1 MKTSSSLRISASSRA
16 LELEVPDALKIAIL
30 PFLVS
35 RALLGLAAGLANLGL
50 RYGRPQDPHHV
61 WPLQPW
67 LSWDAVHYLQI
78 ARAGYPAGPGAV
90 EDGFFPLLP
99 ILLRILGASDWTA
112 VALAFLL
119 GLGGLAVLAG
129 LTARVWDRET
139 AVRVTWIAAFW
150 PAALFWSAV
159 YTEGLFLALAA
170 GSLWAAWRGH
180 VAGAAV
186 LGAAA
191 GLLRPNGLMLA
202 LPLLLLLPAGRPRL
216 AALAPVLGAAAFAL
230 YLWSFSGDALA
241 FVGGQAGHH
250 PLAVGRPLARVLSG
264 DPVQLV
270 GLGFLVVAGAGAVW
284 LWRRRDLGAW
294 RLAGPVSVV
303 ALLVA
308 PLASG
313 SLASFGRYTMVAFP
327 VYWFVQ
333 RWPAPLLLAIGLP
346 ATLAYTV
353 LAGTGRLTP

>member
-1 MKTSSSLRISASSRA
+1 MA
-16 LELEVPDALKIAIL
+16 
-30 PFLVS
+30 S
-35 RALLGLAAGLANLGL
+35 RALLGLAAGVANLVL
-50 RYGRPQDPHHV
+50 RYGRPQDPQHA

-78 ARAGYPAGPGAV
+78 ARAGYPAGPRAV

-99 ILLRILGASDWTA
+99 MLLRLLGASDWAA
-112 VALAFLL
+112 VGLAFLL
-119 GLGGLAVLAG
+119 GLSGLAVLAG
-129 LTARVWDRET
+129 LTAQVWDRPT

-180 VAGAAV
+180 AAVATLLAAGAA
-186 LGAAA
+186 
-191 GLLRPNGLMLA
+191 LLRPNGLMLA
-202 LPLLLLLPAGRPRL
+202 LPLLVLLPAGRARL

-230 YLWSFSGDALA
+230 YLWAFSGDPLA
-241 FVGGQAGHH
+241 FVGGQADHH
-250 PLAVGRPLARVLSG
+250 PLAVGRPLARLLSL
-264 DPVQLV
+264 DPEQVV
-270 GLGFLVVAGAGAVW
+270 GLGFLLVAAAGAAW
-284 LWRRRDLGAW
+284 LWTRRELGAW
-294 RLAGPVSVV
+294 RLAGPVTVL
-303 ALLVA
+303 ALLAA

-327 VYWFVQ
+327 LSWSLQ
-333 RWPAPLLLAIGLP
+333 RLPAPLLLAVGLP
-346 ATLAYTV
+346 ASLAYTV

>member
-1 MKTSSSLRISASSRA
+1 MKTSSALRISASSRA
-16 LELEVPDALKIAIL
+16 LELDVPDALKIAIL
-30 PFLVS
+30 PFLAS
-35 RALLGLAAGLANLGL
+35 RALLGLTAGVANLVL
-50 RYGRPQDPHHV
+50 RYGRPQDPQHA

-78 ARAGYPAGPGAV
+78 ARAGYPDGARAV

-99 ILLRILGASDWTA
+99 ALLRLLGASDWAA
-112 VALAFLL
+112 VGLAFLL
-119 GLGGLAVLAG
+119 GLSGLAVLAG
-129 LTARVWDRET
+129 LTARVWDRPT

-170 GSLWAAWRGH
+170 GSLWAAWRGWP
-180 VAGAAV
+180 VGAAV
-186 LGAAA
+186 LGLAA

-202 LPLLLLLPAGRPRL
+202 LPLLLLLPAGRARL
-216 AALAPVLGAAAFAL
+216 AALTPVLGATAFAL
-230 YLWSFSGDALA
+230 YLWAFSGDPLA
-241 FVGGQAGHH
+241 FVGGQTDHH
-250 PLAVGRPLARVLSG
+250 PLAVGRPLAWLLSG

-270 GLGFLVVAGAGAVW
+270 GLGFLLVAGAAAAW
-284 LWRRRDLGAW
+284 LANRRDLGAW
-294 RLAGPVSVV
+294 RLAGPVTVV

-313 SLASFGRYTMVAFP
+313 SLSSFGRYTMVAFP
-327 VYWFVQ
+327 VYWSLQ
-333 RWPAPLLLAIGLP
+333 RLPAPLLLALGLP